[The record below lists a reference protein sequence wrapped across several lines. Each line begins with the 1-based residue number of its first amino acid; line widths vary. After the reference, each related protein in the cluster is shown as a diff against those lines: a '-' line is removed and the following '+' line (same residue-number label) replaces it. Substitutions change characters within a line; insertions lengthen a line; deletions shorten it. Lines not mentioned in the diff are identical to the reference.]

1 MTTLSIFKFERHA
14 PAEKP
19 ARQTFQKPAENAP
32 SSFGANLAEYE
43 EHDDSATP
51 RKMVLDL
58 NRLTPETLDAFFP
71 SESKLPKSQTH
82 RNASARRRRG

>member
-1 MTTLSIFKFERHA
+1 MTRLSIFKFERHA

-19 ARQTFQKPAENAP
+19 AKPALGKRPEKAA
-32 SSFGANLAEYE
+32 STFGAGLPEYE
-43 EHDDSATP
+43 EHEDPATP

-71 SESKLPKSQTH
+71 SESKLPNS
-82 RNASARRRRG
+82 